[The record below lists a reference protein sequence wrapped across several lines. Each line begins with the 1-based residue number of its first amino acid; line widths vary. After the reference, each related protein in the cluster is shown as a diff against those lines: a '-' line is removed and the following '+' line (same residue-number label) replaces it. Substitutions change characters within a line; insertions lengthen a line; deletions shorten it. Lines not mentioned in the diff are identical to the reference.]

1 MDFIYDEAMEA
12 TPSEERSE
20 IYEAASMTLS
30 SEPECRFTLWKFFLV
45 VAGAMAVNGAH
56 SEDTPLCTL
65 YLLTKGLAT
74 HSIPEIL
81 SSEPE
86 GRFTLGKI
94 FVFVAGAR

>member
-12 TPSEERSE
+12 TPSEKSSE
-20 IYEAASMTLS
+20 ISDGESSQAASMTLS
-30 SEPECRFTLWKFFLV
+30 SEPECKFTLWTFFVV
-45 VAGAMAVNGAH
+45 VAGAMAVNGAR

-81 SSEPE
+81 SS
-86 GRFTLGKI
+86 
-94 FVFVAGAR
+94 